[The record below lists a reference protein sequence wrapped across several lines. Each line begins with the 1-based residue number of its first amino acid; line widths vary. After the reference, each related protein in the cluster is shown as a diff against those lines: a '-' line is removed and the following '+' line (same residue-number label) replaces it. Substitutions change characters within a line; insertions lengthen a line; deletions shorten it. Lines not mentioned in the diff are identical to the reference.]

1 MITPTPLRA
10 SAAGRPGAVAVA
22 GLLLALALIGSP
34 GAAEAQYSE
43 VPAPAA
49 YALEDVTVVQA
60 DGSRQAGVTVVVRD
74 GLVETLEPGAPVPD
88 DAKLLE
94 GDSLFVYPGFVDAAG
109 ELEVAFPEIDTDR
122 SEVTSWNP
130 PRPVAGFQPHL
141 QAAHHLELEEG
152 DLESLRKQGVIAAAI
167 HPDGAVMPGQSAFV
181 LFRTDAS
188 EARDVVLD
196 PVVGSVLA
204 FSGARAYPSTLFAMI
219 AFMRQAFLDAGHRGG
234 VQQAYASGPSGMSVP
249 RWDPDYEVLRRMAG
263 GGLRTYFRANNARDI
278 RHALDLADQ
287 FDLRMA
293 IVGGEEAW
301 RVADRL
307 ASSDVPVLVSLDF
320 PTPERWDP
328 EEAEESGETEEP
340 ETGAEAGDAQEGA
353 EEQEAEE
360 QEAVEQEAEELE
372 PQVLREKERIEDV
385 YRNAGRLVE
394 AGVTVALTSG
404 DGGAELREGA
414 RKAIEYGLSEN
425 VALQALTTT
434 PASLFGRTSLTRIE
448 PGMAANFQVTS
459 APVFDE
465 DAEVRYV
472 FVDGRLQVGAEP
484 GAEPEEP
491 PATDVTGTWE
501 VTIETGQGS
510 FEGTSTMEQSDEG
523 TVTGTF
529 TAEMGEMQIRNGV
542 VSGHD
547 ISFTL
552 VVDAGGEQME
562 LSLTGTVEGDEISG
576 SGSGPFGS
584 FTWEAERTGGGPGGD
599 R

>member
-1 MITPTPLRA
+1 MIRTTFRRA
-10 SAAGRPGAVAVA
+10 RAAGRPGAVAAA
-22 GLLLALALIGSP
+22 GLVLALALIGSP
-34 GAAEAQYSE
+34 GTAEAQYSE
-43 VPAPAA
+43 VPPPAA

-60 DGSRQAGVTVVVRD
+60 DGSRQAGVTVVIRD
-74 GLVETLEPGAPVPD
+74 GLVETLAAGAAVPD
-88 DAKLLE
+88 DAKVLE

-109 ELEVAFPEIDTDR
+109 ELEVAFPEMEADR

-130 PRPVAGFQPHL
+130 PRPVAGFQPHRHV
-141 QAAHHLELEEG
+141 AHHLNLEES

-181 LFRTDAS
+181 LLRTDAS

-219 AFMRQAFLDAGHRGG
+219 AFMRQAFLDAGHRGTT
-234 VQQAYASGPSGMSVP
+234 QQAYASGPSGMTVP

-263 GGLRTYFRANNARDI
+263 GELRTYFRADNARDI

-307 ASSDVPVLVSLDF
+307 ASGDVPVLVSLDF

-328 EEAEESGETEEP
+328 EEEEASGEEEELEAGS
-340 ETGAEAGDAQEGA
+340 ETGEAQEGA
-353 EEQEAEE
+353 GEQEAEE
-360 QEAVEQEAEELE
+360 GEAEELAPE
-372 PQVLREKERIEDV
+372 VLREKERIEDV

-425 VALQALTTT
+425 VALRALTTT

-459 APVFDE
+459 APLFDE

-472 FVDGRLQVGAEP
+472 FVDGRLQVGVEP

-501 VTIETGQGS
+501 VTIETGEGS
-510 FEGTSTMEQSDEG
+510 FEGTSTMEQDEDG

-547 ISFTL
+547 ISFSL

-562 LSLTGTVEGDEISG
+562 LSLTGTVEDDEISG